1 MKYLKNFSSVLSI
14 FALLLAFSLTFNSA
28 YAQDESGNQNQE
40 ENGDVVEVINESED
54 HTIFASLLEETNLS
68 DAISDQGPYTI
79 IAPTDQ
85 AFESMEGDLDQIRE
99 DPDQL
104 QNIVIGHLFQGEV
117 PAADAEPTLGV
128 EIKEGDIQ
136 ASNGLVHVT
145 DQVIE
150 Q

>member
-1 MKYLKNFSSVLSI
+1 MKYLKNFSSILSV

-28 YAQDESGNQNQE
+28 YAQVESGNQE

-54 HTIFASLLEETNLS
+54 HTVFASLLEETNLS

-79 IAPTDQ
+79 IAPTDE
-85 AFESMEGDLDQIRE
+85 AFESMEGDLDQLRE